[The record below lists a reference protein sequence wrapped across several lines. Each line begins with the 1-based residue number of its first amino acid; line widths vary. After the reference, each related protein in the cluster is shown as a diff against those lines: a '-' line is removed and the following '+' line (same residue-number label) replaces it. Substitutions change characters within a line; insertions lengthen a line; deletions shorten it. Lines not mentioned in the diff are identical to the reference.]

1 MNRKDKFRNFEELF
15 DYLCADKGVITKYR
29 RGEVIYDQGQP
40 DNRVYRIKG
49 GGVAQSKRS
58 INGNIITYHILG
70 PGDIFSTYRLSEDAI
85 NQPCQAKAL
94 VWCEIQQVLKAH
106 FRRYLK
112 INPSLAIK
120 VCDLISDELQTR
132 DETLEKQIYWSA
144 KDRILSIIKDLAQ
157 FGYDAKDG
165 KHIDFLTRKELA
177 DMVGVTQE
185 TAIRSVIELEK
196 EGKIKKNGR
205 EIIITP

>member
-1 MNRKDKFRNFEELF
+1 MNRKDKFRNFEDLF
-15 DYLCADKGVITKYR
+15 DYLCTDRGVVTKYKH
-29 RGEVIYDQGQP
+29 GEIIYDQGQP
-40 DNRVYRIKG
+40 DNRVYRIKS

-70 PGDIFSTYRLSEDAI
+70 PDDIFSTYRLSEDAI

-94 VWCEIQQVLKAH
+94 VNSEIQQVLKAH

-120 VCDLISDELQTR
+120 VCDLISEELQAR

-144 KDRILSIIKDLAQ
+144 KERIFSMIKDLAQ
-157 FGYDAKDG
+157 FGYDANDG

-205 EIIITP
+205 EIIVSL